1 MNTRNL
7 LAIAALAT
15 SVVVAVPA
23 SAATTGNVFQDVKSA
38 TAGSGQI
45 RVQVNGDTATL
56 FGYSD
61 KTDALAAERAALAA
75 PGIDNVINRI
85 DSDS

>member
-1 MNTRNL
+1 MNTRNI
-7 LAIAALAT
+7 LAVAALAA
-15 SVVVAVPA
+15 SFAVAAPA
-23 SAATTGNVFQDVKSA
+23 SAVSTGNVFQDVKSA
-38 TAGSGQI
+38 TSGSGQI

-61 KTDALAAERAALAA
+61 KTDAVAAERAALAA

-85 DSDS
+85 DSNS